1 MKNVILLIVLV
12 YCSSASANLG
22 SGNEPNSSPKFDAD
36 YDKVLGQWFM
46 QNQMAALDK
55 CVKENH
61 AEAIAPFDGF
71 IQVEPSGLIIQYHVE
86 VKNPFSLCLK
96 SALEGE
102 QAPKPPQ
109 GIQLNPFDW
118 GGLEEV

>member
-1 MKNVILLIVLV
+1 M
-12 YCSSASANLG
+12 G
-22 SGNEPNSSPKFDAD
+22 SGSEPNNSPKFDAD
-36 YDKVLGQWFM
+36 YDNVLGQWFM

-55 CVKENH
+55 CVKANH
-61 AEAIAPFDGF
+61 TAAIAPFDGF
-71 IQVEPSGLIIQYHVE
+71 IQVEPSGLIIRYHVE

-96 SALEGE
+96 SVLEGK

-118 GGLEEV
+118 GGMEEV